1 MEDEHHSLCMEHNIS
16 KITCHTYEDL
26 VDAISRATPQDDGS
40 TFISIFKRIYRKF
53 LFFFPRIL
61 LTLANVE
68 SFKRRESDPAIK
80 EFYNS
85 FLKFDTPP
93 EHYSHAIGVKLLSDL
108 QKYAERL
115 SKSPVEP
122 ELKVIPTTCEA

>member
-1 MEDEHHSLCMEHNIS
+1 M
-16 KITCHTYEDL
+16 CHTYEDL
-26 VDAISRATPQDDGS
+26 VDAISRLPLREDGS

-53 LFFFPRIL
+53 LFFFPRIM

-80 EFYNS
+80 QFYNS

-93 EHYSHAIGVKLLSDL
+93 EYYSYAIGVRLLTDL
-108 QKYAERL
+108 QEYAERL
-115 SKSPVEP
+115 SQSPVEP